1 MRYFDKDY
9 ERIED
14 INWNEYLNKIIDNLR
29 LFYNSQSPQKELP
42 QKDQD
47 ELFVNSFL
55 PPCQVEVLDSD
66 YEAVLLVVHDKERK
80 DKEFYIK
87 KIIKNFGE
95 SDFIKKYKLLLPPNF
110 AKTEP
115 ATSPNIWIITEKDFF
130 AIDAADSDAVAE
142 RIIGKIS
149 VRINAKFRDKQIAS
163 IEHTTASLKD
173 YINKSEPTDKVELTE
188 ITKKIDTALQEIK
201 RIDEHDKK
209 ILSVEKDIVGMRRLV
224 GESKE
229 FQEWRALTS
238 DVQRLKD
245 EHVAR
250 KEFDANIRRLDE
262 KIDSVNT
269 LSETLEKLGFGQ
281 KEQFLIL
288 HLQ

>member
-87 KIIKNFGE
+87 KIIKNFG
-95 SDFIKKYKLLLPPNF
+95 
-110 AKTEP
+110 
-115 ATSPNIWIITEKDFF
+115 
-130 AIDAADSDAVAE
+130 
-142 RIIGKIS
+142 GK
-149 VRINAKFRDKQIAS
+149 RLYQ
-163 IEHTTASLKD
+163 
-173 YINKSEPTDKVELTE
+173 
-188 ITKKIDTALQEIK
+188 KI
-201 RIDEHDKK
+201 
-209 ILSVEKDIVGMRRLV
+209 
-224 GESKE
+224 
-229 FQEWRALTS
+229 
-238 DVQRLKD
+238 
-245 EHVAR
+245 
-250 KEFDANIRRLDE
+250 
-262 KIDSVNT
+262 
-269 LSETLEKLGFGQ
+269 
-281 KEQFLIL
+281 
-288 HLQ
+288 